1 MQDIQGSN
9 KIKSQKNVRF
19 FYFTC
24 NGEDV
29 ILNLLFDIQP
39 TTFYDEIS
47 ERNLEN
53 NNWDENELLSFCYQI
68 SKGLEVSSRLRSSIL
83 YMSFIFSVFAW
94 SWDNPQRYQAS
105 EPAPLSWDWSGAN
118 LWSRQRVS
126 SQLRSPSHCLH
137 LQQVQL
143 NISSCIW

>member
-83 YMSFIFSVFAW
+83 YMSFIFSVFA
-94 SWDNPQRYQAS
+94 
-105 EPAPLSWDWSGAN
+105 
-118 LWSRQRVS
+118 
-126 SQLRSPSHCLH
+126 
-137 LQQVQL
+137 
-143 NISSCIW
+143 